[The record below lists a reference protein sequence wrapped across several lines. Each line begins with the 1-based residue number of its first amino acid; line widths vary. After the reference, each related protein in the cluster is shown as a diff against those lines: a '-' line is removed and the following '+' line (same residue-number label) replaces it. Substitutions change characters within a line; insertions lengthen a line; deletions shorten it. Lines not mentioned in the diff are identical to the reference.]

1 MQKRDKVMGKI
12 EGVLSSVKSPMR
24 KRVDTQTSLA
34 VNHNML
40 RVRFDMMREIG
51 SAVVR
56 PIRNTLE
63 HRSA

>member
-1 MQKRDKVMGKI
+1 MQKKDKAMAKI
-12 EGVLSSVKSPMR
+12 DGVLSSVKSPMR
-24 KRVDTQTSLA
+24 KHVDTQTSMA

-56 PIRNTLE
+56 PVRNTLE
-63 HRSA
+63 HRPA